1 VPRSEQ
7 PDDPRKGAVKNRQ
20 ISVLLIEDNPG
31 DTRLIREMLSDAGA
45 ARFRIEVRDRL
56 KSALECL
63 GTQSI
68 DVVLLDLSLPD
79 SQGLE
84 TLLSLH
90 EAVSQAAVVVL
101 TGLEDESVAV
111 RALHEGAQD
120 YLIKGHIDGDLLSR
134 SIRYAME
141 RQEML
146 RRLEETRRLELR
158 MKDQFLSHV
167 SHELRSP
174 VAVIHQFATIL
185 TDGLAGEMSA
195 EQRDHLQTML
205 KNVKHLVSMIDDLL
219 AVTRIRERRLPFDP
233 CRTDVGE
240 IMAEVTTAFMASA
253 GGKGI
258 SLSARFPRDLPP
270 AYADPERVREVVANL
285 IDNAI
290 KFTPEKGSVT
300 VGCAVSSEDP
310 AYLCLAVSDTGYG
323 IDPTETEKVF
333 ECLYQGKATEDLS
346 RKGLGLGLYIC
357 KEIVACHGGR
367 IWVESDVGHGSSFQ
381 FTLPVFSFA
390 RLLSPVL
397 TPENLQN
404 RAIALIGID
413 LSVGGG
419 PLPPLAQQKLVRH
432 VRQLLDRCDLMG
444 GHMVLPRIGPGR
456 H

>member
-1 VPRSEQ
+1 MGLGRRPEVRRVPRSEQ
-7 PDDPRKGAVKNRQ
+7 PDDPRKGAVKSRQ

-195 EQRDHLQTML
+195 EQRGHLQTML

-219 AVTRIRERRLPFDP
+219 AFPAGPAAGV
-233 CRTDVGE
+233 CRSG
-240 IMAEVTTAFMASA
+240 AS
-253 GGKGI
+253 
-258 SLSARFPRDLPP
+258 
-270 AYADPERVREVVANL
+270 
-285 IDNAI
+285 
-290 KFTPEKGSVT
+290 T
-300 VGCAVSSEDP
+300 
-310 AYLCLAVSDTGYG
+310 
-323 IDPTETEKVF
+323 
-333 ECLYQGKATEDLS
+333 
-346 RKGLGLGLYIC
+346 
-357 KEIVACHGGR
+357 GGR
-367 IWVESDVGHGSSFQ
+367 CQPD
-381 FTLPVFSFA
+381 
-390 RLLSPVL
+390 
-397 TPENLQN
+397 
-404 RAIALIGID
+404 
-413 LSVGGG
+413 
-419 PLPPLAQQKLVRH
+419 
-432 VRQLLDRCDLMG
+432 
-444 GHMVLPRIGPGR
+444 
-456 H
+456 